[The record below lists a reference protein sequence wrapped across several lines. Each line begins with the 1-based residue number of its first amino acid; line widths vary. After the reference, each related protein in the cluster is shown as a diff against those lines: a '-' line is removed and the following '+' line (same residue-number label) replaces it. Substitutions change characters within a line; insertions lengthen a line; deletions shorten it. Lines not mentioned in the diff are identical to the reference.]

1 MSWTST
7 RIAKLK
13 KLWEKGLSTTEIGT
27 KLGFSKNAVVGKAH
41 RLGLKSRQATTKKIK
56 RKIAPK
62 ISKGAP
68 AKNIREN
75 SSSENKTSI
84 KKSQSK
90 IISILDLKPGMCRW
104 PMEDPRS
111 DEFSFC
117 GEPTFG
123 KKPYCLKHCSQ
134 AYTLVAK
141 DKEKKKNDNSK
152 NKSK

>member
-13 KLWEKGLSTTEIGT
+13 KLWDKGLSTSEIGT

-56 RKIAPK
+56 RKVTPK
-62 ISKGAP
+62 LSKGAP
-68 AKNIREN
+68 AK
-75 SSSENKTSI
+75 STSKSTASAKKAPT

-111 DEFSFC
+111 EEFSFC

-141 DKEKKKNDNSK
+141 DKDKKKDDNSK
-152 NKSK
+152 TKSK